1 LNIRGDHMRVGSGS
15 VGVRRWWLVIAGVV
29 GLLVAGGWCWKLTVS
44 LLEPGQ
50 SGAERA
56 NVLVSCILS
65 SLPNSDH
72 V

>member
-1 LNIRGDHMRVGSGS
+1 MRVGSGS

-56 NVLVSCILS
+56 NVLEG
-65 SLPNSDH
+65 
-72 V
+72 